1 MDSEKHK
8 NESKSRLH
16 LRNKNKER
24 YDLNALIEA
33 MPSLSDFIVPN
44 RYGENSIEFSNP
56 LAVKTLNKAI
66 LKHYYGIDNWDFP
79 DKNLCPPIP
88 GRADYI
94 HHVADILAQNNFGKN
109 PTGNKINCLDIGTGA
124 SCIYPIIG
132 STEYDWNF
140 IGSDISSESIESAN
154 TIINSNPS
162 ISKNIV
168 CRLQKDSENIFTDII
183 EKEEKF
189 DISICNPPF
198 HSSVEDAQKGSHR
211 KVKNVLKK
219 ETNIV
224 ELNFSGISDE
234 LVYPGGEYQF
244 IEKMVKESNKYSKN
258 VLWFSTLVSKQS
270 NLKGI
275 YILLQ
280 RYGVNQV
287 KTIPMGTGNKS
298 SRVVAWSFFS
308 RCQQAQWRED
318 RWK

>member
-1 MDSEKHK
+1 MDSEKQK

-16 LRNKNKER
+16 LRNKNKEK

-33 MPSLSDFIVPN
+33 MPSLSKFIVPT

-79 DKNLCPPIP
+79 EKNLCPPIP

-94 HHVADILAQNNFGKN
+94 HHVADLLAQNNFGKN
-109 PTGNKINCLDIGTGA
+109 SSGNKINCLDIGTGA

-132 STEYDWNF
+132 ATDYDWNF
-140 IGSDISSESIESAN
+140 IGSDISQESIESAN
-154 TIINSNPS
+154 AIIDSNPS
-162 ISKNIV
+162 IKNNIK
-168 CRLQKDSENIFTDII
+168 CRLQKESNNIFTGII

-189 DISICNPPF
+189 DLTICNPPF
-198 HSSVEDAQKGSHR
+198 HSSIEDAQKGSLR
-211 KVKNVLKK
+211 KVRNVLKK
-219 ETNIV
+219 EIDKV
-224 ELNFSGISDE
+224 ELNFSGINNE
-234 LVYPGGEYQF
+234 LVFPGGEYKF
-244 IEKMVKESNKYSKN
+244 IENMIKESNKFSKN

-270 NLKGI
+270 NLKKI

-280 RYGVNQV
+280 KYGVNQV
-287 KTIPMGTGNKS
+287 RTIPMGTGNKS
-298 SRVVAWSFFS
+298 SRIVAWTFFS
-308 RCQQAQWRED
+308 RDKQTEWRES

>member
-1 MDSEKHK
+1 MDSEKQK

-16 LRNKNKER
+16 LRNKNKEK

-33 MPSLSDFIVPN
+33 IPSLSKFIVPN

-79 DKNLCPPIP
+79 EKNLCPPIP

-94 HHVADILAQNNFGKN
+94 HHVADLLAQNNFGKN
-109 PTGNKINCLDIGTGA
+109 SSGNKINCLDIGTGA

-132 STEYDWNF
+132 ATDYDWNF
-140 IGSDISSESIESAN
+140 IGSDISQESIESAN
-154 TIINSNPS
+154 AIIDSNPS
-162 ISKNIV
+162 IKNNIK
-168 CRLQKDSENIFTDII
+168 CRLQKESNNIFTGII

-189 DISICNPPF
+189 DLTICNPPF
-198 HSSVEDAQKGSHR
+198 HSSIEDAQKGSLR
-211 KVKNVLKK
+211 KVRNVLKK
-219 ETNIV
+219 EIDKV
-224 ELNFSGISDE
+224 ELNFSGINNE
-234 LVYPGGEYQF
+234 LVFPGGEYKF
-244 IEKMVKESNKYSKN
+244 IENMIKESNKFSKN

-270 NLKGI
+270 NLKKI

-280 RYGVNQV
+280 KYGVNQV
-287 KTIPMGTGNKS
+287 RTIPMGTGNKS
-298 SRVVAWSFFS
+298 SRIVAWTFFS
-308 RCQQAQWRED
+308 RDKQTEWRES